1 MIIHTKAHVPA
12 ELAAAW
18 LAHLRDFDNAHP
30 GCHFEVVTEGT
41 MTIDDLIAQ
50 MDPKPDMRFMSNLA
64 KLRDAADDTGFDM
77 TRINEVLDNERK
89 T

>member
-1 MIIHTKAHVPA
+1 MSKGRMILHTKTDVPT

-50 MDPKPDMRFMSNLA
+50 MDPKPDMLFMSNLA
-64 KLRDAADDTGFDM
+64 KLRGTNDP
-77 TRINEVLDNERK
+77 V
-89 T
+89 